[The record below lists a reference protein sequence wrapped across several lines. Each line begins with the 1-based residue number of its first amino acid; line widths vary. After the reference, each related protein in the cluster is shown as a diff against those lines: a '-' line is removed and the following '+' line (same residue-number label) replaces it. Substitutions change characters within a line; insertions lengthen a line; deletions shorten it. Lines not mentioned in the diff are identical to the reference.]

1 MNKKNL
7 LLFLAPLLLFAAGA
21 GIFLYPAVSNLL
33 AEKNQQKV
41 IHTYEAEV
49 ENLDQEELD
58 AAWEEAQT
66 YNENLAGDPVHDP
79 FIMGSGYVLPDN
91 YGEVLNI
98 GGDGV
103 MGYIDIP
110 KISVYL
116 PVYHGTSEEVLAKGA
131 GHLEM
136 TALPV
141 GGENR
146 HSVISAHRGLPSARL
161 FTDIDQL
168 ERGDRFY
175 IHVLDEVL
183 AYEVDQ
189 ILDMVDKDDM
199 DTLSGAMAITEGEDH
214 VTLFTCTPYGVNT
227 HRLLVRGVRV
237 PYNGEEEVTVTP
249 AESMVRAVQDY
260 YMLYLIL
267 GLSVTLLIILI
278 LRCLIRPKRQRNRDR
293 QADSGKK

>member
-146 HSVISAHRGLPSARL
+146 HSVISAHRGLPSAEL
-161 FTDIDQL
+161 FTRLD
-168 ERGDRFY
+168 EMVEGDRLY
-175 IHVLDEVL
+175 IHILDRTL

-189 ILDMVDKDDM
+189 IKVIEPEELSLIQPEEGKD
-199 DTLSGAMAITEGEDH
+199 L
-214 VTLFTCTPYGVNT
+214 VTLLTCTPYAVNT
-227 HRLLVRGVRV
+227 HRLLVRGTRV
-237 PYNGEEEVTVTP
+237 PYEEEAARAYSSAVEADRAWIGVYLAAIPAGITVL
-249 AESMVRAVQDY
+249 AV
-260 YMLYLIL
+260 
-267 GLSVTLLIILI
+267 GAGI
-278 LRCLIRPKRQRNRDR
+278 LRRRRRKAVKTVKQHRQGD
-293 QADSGKK
+293 

>member
-146 HSVISAHRGLPSARL
+146 HSVISAHRGLPSAEL
-161 FTDIDQL
+161 FTRLD
-168 ERGDRFY
+168 EMVEGDR
-175 IHVLDEVL
+175 
-183 AYEVDQ
+183 
-189 ILDMVDKDDM
+189 K
-199 DTLSGAMAITEGEDH
+199 
-214 VTLFTCTPYGVNT
+214 
-227 HRLLVRGVRV
+227 
-237 PYNGEEEVTVTP
+237 
-249 AESMVRAVQDY
+249 
-260 YMLYLIL
+260 
-267 GLSVTLLIILI
+267 SVV
-278 LRCLIRPKRQRNRDR
+278 
-293 QADSGKK
+293 

>member
-146 HSVISAHRGLPSARL
+146 HSVISAHRGLPSAEL
-161 FTDIDQL
+161 FTRLD
-168 ERGDRFY
+168 EMVEGDRLY
-175 IHVLDEVL
+175 IHILDRTL

-189 ILDMVDKDDM
+189 IKV
-199 DTLSGAMAITEGEDH
+199 I
-214 VTLFTCTPYGVNT
+214 
-227 HRLLVRGVRV
+227 
-237 PYNGEEEVTVTP
+237 
-249 AESMVRAVQDY
+249 
-260 YMLYLIL
+260 
-267 GLSVTLLIILI
+267 
-278 LRCLIRPKRQRNRDR
+278 
-293 QADSGKK
+293 